1 MKEDDEIQESLSD
14 KTELKSKQKKEN
26 QYANLKEIVDKMQ
39 NVDNDIL
46 LAEMNKMI
54 LELKNISNE
63 KQTLESKTMLDNI
76 NTQNDSFSK
85 LLVNSAD
92 KSADSSMLSK
102 I

>member
-1 MKEDDEIQESLSD
+1 MKEEDEIQESLSD
-14 KTELKSKQKKEN
+14 KTELKTKQKKEN